1 MSMETQLASDMFFRG
16 FNLENQTHGNYTS
29 FDPVLIVKLSVLLS
43 QSRGEEVI
51 VRDRSRSV
59 PSLCLVWLRPRCA
72 GASATW
78 TDGYFRMTSHRPHLG
93 STTIFYFLD
102 GTTLVARQR
111 PVPPEMRPD
120 QFLLPPSLPA
130 SSPLSSRLP
139 PSVLRSKRCSSH
151 PISSSFSEVYNHL
164 PLLGNS

>member
-102 GTTLVARQR
+102 GTTLVAWQR

-120 QFLLPPSLPA
+120 QFLLPPSPGSFPSILA
-130 SSPLSSRLP
+130 TSSQRSPLEAMFFP
-139 PSVLRSKRCSSH
+139 PRVFL
-151 PISSSFSEVYNHL
+151 
-164 PLLGNS
+164 LLGSL